1 MTMWGSRFR
10 EALDPAAQ
18 RYNASI
24 GFDRR
29 LAPQDVRASAA
40 WARAL
45 RQAGVLTPGECDT
58 ILASLQQIGEEFAG
72 EAFVYY
78 ENDEDV
84 HSAVERRLAEL
95 IGPLA
100 GKLHTGRSRNDQVV
114 TDLRLWLMDHMPAL
128 DAALA
133 DLQAVL
139 VGRAEVELS
148 LLMPGYTHLQRAQ
161 PITLGHWWLSHFW
174 PLHRDR
180 QRLRQALDAAAQL
193 PLGSGALAGTS
204 YAIDR
209 AALAVDLGFEA
220 A

>member
-29 LAPQDVRASAA
+29 LAAQDVRASAA

-58 ILASLQQIGEEFAG
+58 ILTGLQQIREEFAG
-72 EAFVYY
+72 EVFVYH
-78 ENDEDV
+78 ENDEDI

-100 GKLHTGRSRNDQVV
+100 GKLHTGRSRNDQVA
-114 TDLRLWLMDHMPAL
+114 TDLRLWLMDHMPRL
-128 DAALA
+128 GDAVTG
-133 DLQAVL
+133 LQ
-139 VGRAEVELS
+139 
-148 LLMPGYTHLQRAQ
+148 
-161 PITLGHWWLSHFW
+161 
-174 PLHRDR
+174 
-180 QRLRQALDAAAQL
+180 QALGGRGEGGVGIVI
-193 PLGSGALAGTS
+193 PG
-204 YAIDR
+204 
-209 AALAVDLGFEA
+209 
-220 A
+220 